1 MLYCTLV
8 SDMLLAN
15 VSKAVE
21 NNKEGD
27 SMKKNW
33 LLLVIGSLLALM
45 IVACSGGGGSSSSSS
60 SPDSNSESNS
70 SNDAEQSVEE
80 SSDGEKYVIGTS
92 VPSLEFTFFV
102 ATQKEWEQAAEE
114 QGVEALFFNG
124 EDNQSKQN
132 QDIEDM
138 VTRGVDALVIIPIT
152 TEGVIPAIRYANENG
167 IPVFTVDRSV
177 AEGSGVEVVAH
188 IGTNHVDMGE
198 NAARKFLQ
206 GLEELHPDVATWKVA
221 ELEGTPGSSAAIERG
236 RGIHNV
242 LEADDRVEIVTS
254 LTGEFSSTV
263 ALDVTEDI
271 LTAHSELHGIIAHN
285 DMMIEGALQA
295 AKGAGRAEDLV
306 LYGMDGQVSTVE
318 RVLAGEIYGTS
329 LQLPR
334 MLGDGLRTAVKYLN
348 GEEVEENVWVPTEII
363 DRDNAQSM
371 LDEGKAW

>member
-1 MLYCTLV
+1 MRKTFMLI
-8 SDMLLAN
+8 LL
-15 VSKAVE
+15 
-21 NNKEGD
+21 GG
-27 SMKKNW
+27 
-33 LLLVIGSLLALM
+33 LLSF
-45 IVACSGGGGSSSSSS
+45 IVACSGGGETSSSSSDGQ
-60 SPDSNSESNS
+60 DSG
-70 SNDAEQSVEE
+70 
-80 SSDGEKYVIGTS
+80 GEKSEGDRYVIGTS

-102 ATQKEWEQAAEE
+102 ATQKEWEKAAEE
-114 QGVEALFFNG
+114 LDVEALFFNG

-177 AEGSGVEVVAH
+177 AEGSDVEIVAH
-188 IGTNHVDMGE
+188 IGTNHVEMGE
-198 NAARKFLQ
+198 NAARKFLE
-206 GLEELHPDVATWKVA
+206 GLEERYPDVEKWKVA

-242 LEADDRVEIVTS
+242 LEADERVEIVTS

-295 AKGAGRAEDLV
+295 AKGAGRAEELV
-306 LYGMDGQVSTVE
+306 LFGMDGQISTVE
-318 RVLAGEIYGTS
+318 RVLSGEIYGTS

-363 DRDNAQSM
+363 DRNNAQAM